1 MRSFRAALLPDL
13 LLPLCAVL
21 IAVFVYLVPSATLLF
36 EFRGDLAYAEPWR
49 FLTSSYTH
57 WSVSHLYWDAFAL
70 LAAGVVVARIN
81 RVDFLVIALAGPV
94 FITALLFAL
103 PSGLPSYR
111 GLSGVD
117 IALYAYGAAFL
128 AVRAERR
135 GFRLFGALMFV
146 LLVAKVA
153 YEFTSGATVFA
164 DSADFIPLPSSHAA
178 GGVFGLIVLSVRLL
192 RRRLS
197 GNR

>member
-1 MRSFRAALLPDL
+1 MRSYLASLMPDL
-13 LLPLCAVL
+13 ILPLFAVL
-21 IAVFVYLVPSATLLF
+21 IAVLVYLFPAMTLLF

-57 WSVSHLYWDAFAL
+57 WSASHLYWDAFAL
-70 LAAGVVVARIN
+70 LAAGVVVARIS
-81 RVDFLVIALAGPV
+81 RVDFLMMMLLGPV
-94 FITALLFAL
+94 FITALLFVL

-128 AVRAERR
+128 MARAERT
-135 GFRLFGALMFV
+135 GFRLFGTLMFI
-146 LLVAKVA
+146 LLVGKIA
-153 YEFTSGATVFA
+153 YEFASGVTVFA

-192 RRRLS
+192 RLRLS